1 MASIYRA
8 CIASRGK
15 NATVSGILISYPV
28 ILRLIE
34 VLDLPV
40 GLLFVFLRTVA
51 AKKFRP
57 K

>member
-15 NATVSGILISYPV
+15 NATVSDILISYPV

-40 GLLFVFLRTVA
+40 LFVFLRTVA